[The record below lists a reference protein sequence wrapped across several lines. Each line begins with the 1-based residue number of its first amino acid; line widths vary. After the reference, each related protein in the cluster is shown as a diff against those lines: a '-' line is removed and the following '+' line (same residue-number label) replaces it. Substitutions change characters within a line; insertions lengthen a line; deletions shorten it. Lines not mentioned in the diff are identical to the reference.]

1 MAKPRAYTTQ
11 GQGKVG
17 RPQKFKPT
25 EKEFDQIEAMAQRG
39 MNQKHIAMRYG
50 ISEAAWY
57 ETKARYPQIQE
68 RYEKGRGSGIQH
80 VVSLLWERIQRGDE
94 RALYYFLDKM
104 AGFETK
110 GLINISHN
118 YDQSTTNVNTQNN
131 IDFSKFSEKELKTLV
146 IQSMQSLSSN
156 KPKPLALEGNKQD
169 DSDTAD

>member
-1 MAKPRAYTTQ
+1 MARLNTTKSKP
-11 GQGKVG
+11 G
-17 RPQKFKPT
+17 PNPKFTPT
-25 EKEFDQIEAMAQRG
+25 EKDLDQIEGMAQRG
-39 MNQKHIAMRYG
+39 MTQKHIAMRYG
-50 ISEAAWY
+50 ISESAWY
-57 ETKARYPQIQE
+57 ETKARNPQIQE
-68 RYEKGRGSGIQH
+68 RYEKGRGAGVQY

-104 AGFETK
+104 AGYETK